1 MTLGLICDGC
11 TSLDDKGGCSRSIL
25 PLRQTERVPD
35 CFTADP
41 ESMAA
46 KYYDGAKAGYEAID
60 AAIVAM
66 NSNGFA
72 DEQPLFAALNKGIG
86 PHITDTSNPNLHP
99 LAGFLAG
106 AANRIRESLAAL
118 SKHQPTTEEKP

>member
-1 MTLGLICDGC
+1 MTA
-11 TSLDDKGGCSRSIL
+11 TSNCAECVSFIDGGCSRSIL
-25 PLRQTERVPD
+25 PLGRTERVPE

-46 KYYDGAKAGYEAID
+46 KYYDGAQAGYEAID

-66 NSNGFA
+66 CGNGFT
-72 DEQPLFAALNKGIG
+72 DEQPLFSALNKGVG
-86 PHITDTSNPNLHP
+86 PHITDTSHPNLHP

-106 AANRIRESLAAL
+106 AANRLREALAAL
-118 SKHQPTTEEKP
+118 SQHQPTTEEKP